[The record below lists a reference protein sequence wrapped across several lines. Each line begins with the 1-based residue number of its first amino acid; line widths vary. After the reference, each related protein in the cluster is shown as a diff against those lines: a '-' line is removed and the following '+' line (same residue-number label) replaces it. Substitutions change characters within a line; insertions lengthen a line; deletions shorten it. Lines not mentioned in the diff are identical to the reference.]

1 VTASVLVLVL
11 LVLAVAR
18 LIQLEVRARRAARE
32 ARMHRELV
40 SSMSHELRT
49 PITTIKGFVEL
60 IAEGDAGPVTETQ
73 REFLEITAR
82 SADRLSVLV
91 NDLLES
97 GGRPWRE
104 SS

>member
-1 VTASVLVLVL
+1 VTLTAVALVL
-11 LVLAVAR
+11 LVLALAR
-18 LIQLEVRARRAARE
+18 LIQLELRARRAARE
-32 ARMHRELV
+32 AQKRKALV

-82 SADRLSVLV
+82 SADRLSVLI